1 MVTVRSFG
9 RAVNRRLSLSLD
21 KRARRPHNISM
32 TIAPIPLGSI
42 GLLLIVAAV
51 MAMVTRRLG
60 LPYSTGLV
68 AAGILIA
75 FLPDRP
81 QLPLTRTLIFDIL
94 LPPLVFEA
102 ALQLDWKRFRQELPL
117 TLTLAFL
124 GVIGAG
130 AFVAAGLHWLVGWSW
145 LGAALFGALI
155 SATDPVAVIA
165 AFRQLK
171 GPKRLNMV
179 VESESLLND
188 GVAAVAFAV
197 LAAIASGGTP
207 TAVDIVPEFLW
218 TLIGGIL
225 IGGLITAVI
234 LFVAGRTE
242 DRLVEIT
249 LTTIAAWGSF
259 LVAEHYGASGILA
272 SLTAGLMV
280 GNLGWMGAISDT
292 GRPHVLAAWDYFAFL
307 ANSFVFLLI
316 GINEANVPLNVLG
329 WAEAGIAILLV
340 LIGRLITV
348 YPIVGAFGATRL
360 ALPLKYQHVLFWG
373 GLRGALAL
381 ALALAVP
388 DSVPEKMRILVSAFV
403 VVAFS
408 VFVQGLTV
416 PWLVRKMH
424 LSRAEADPQPTAEP
438 AS

>member
-197 LAAIASGGTP
+197 LAAIASGGMP

-218 TLIGGIL
+218 SLIGGIL